1 LRDMSAGFQPPQ
13 SNQPPVSGVQA
24 QQGAKAT
31 MPLPTVS
38 QTQPV
43 PQPQQPPMIYA
54 QNVTKRIGEKVLVE
68 NLTFDVRQGEIF
80 GFIGPSGS
88 GKTSTI
94 RLLTGVYTPTEG
106 DIRVMGVSPSHPSRR
121 VQERLGYMPQ
131 LFVLYPNLTV
141 RENLDF
147 VAGIYGLNPFRRGR
161 RIEQL
166 LKFVELWEA
175 RDRLAANVSGG
186 MQRRIEL
193 AAALLHNPP
202 LLFVDEP
209 TAGIDP
215 ILRSKFWEEFRRLRD
230 EGRTVFVTTQYVG
243 ESEHCDRV
251 GVIRRGRLIALDA
264 PANLRRRALGG
275 EVIDIEAADL
285 SPTAIQT
292 LLEPPFVR
300 DIKYVSRNEIRVH
313 VEDAGVA
320 IPPLMEILNN
330 NNCTVSRIE
339 EYRPSFDEVFVELMK
354 RDAAERGEPEGGEQA
369 A

>member
-1 LRDMSAGFQPPQ
+1 MSYGSQPPQPNLPPVNSPQAQPQAAARFQPP
-13 SNQPPVSGVQA
+13 
-24 QQGAKAT
+24 
-31 MPLPTVS
+31 
-38 QTQPV
+38 
-43 PQPQQPPMIYA
+43 PMIFVE
-54 QNVTKRIGEKVLVE
+54 NVTKRIDDKVLVE
-68 NLTFDVRQGEIF
+68 NLTFDVKQGEIF

-94 RLLTGVYTPTEG
+94 RLLTGVYSPTEG
-106 DIRVMGVSPSHPSRR
+106 KIRVMGVSPSHPSRR

-161 RIEQL
+161 RIEEL

-251 GVIRRGRLIALDA
+251 GVIRKGRLIALDA
-264 PANLRRRALGG
+264 PVDLRRRALGG
-275 EVIDIEAADL
+275 DVIDIEAENL
-285 SPTAIQT
+285 SAAAVQS
-292 LLEPPFVR
+292 LLQPAFVR
-300 DIKYVSRNEIRVH
+300 DIRPISRSEIRVY
-313 VEDAGVA
+313 VEEAGVA
-320 IPPLMEILNN
+320 IPPLLEILNN
-330 NNCTVSRIE
+330 GNCTVSRIE
-339 EYRPSFDEVFVELMK
+339 EYRPTFDEVFVELMR
-354 RDAAERGEPEGGEQA
+354 RDAEARGESESDDQA
-369 A
+369 S